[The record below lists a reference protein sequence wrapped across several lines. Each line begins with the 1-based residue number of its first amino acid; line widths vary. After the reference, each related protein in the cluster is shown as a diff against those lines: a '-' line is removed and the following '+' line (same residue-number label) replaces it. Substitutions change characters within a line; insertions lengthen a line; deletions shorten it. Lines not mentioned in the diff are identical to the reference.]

1 MLAAGNPAIGPGI
14 RTAVKC
20 RMKRLLI
27 LFAIFGFGLLIG
39 LTIWTGRTARAS
51 GERPA
56 DDNLASHLV
65 IKAGTPIRVRVVGGF
80 SKGSKPGEELQ
91 AVVVEPVDAGAQ
103 SVVPLDTRAIL
114 QIVSIQKRHHREPLV
129 TLQLTAL
136 ISQNGNVPVH
146 TDAIKTDLQ
155 RTSDLDLMTRAAG
168 GLIGG
173 AVGAAVGGAAGAD
186 PAVGASAIGGM
197 AATGTGT
204 DTDTGNVL
212 LFDTVSPIELN
223 DIKW

>member
-1 MLAAGNPAIGPGI
+1 
-14 RTAVKC
+14 
-20 RMKRLLI
+20 MKRVLI
-27 LFAIFGFGLLIG
+27 LFAIFGLGLLIG
-39 LTIWTGRTARAS
+39 LTIWSGRAARAS
-51 GERPA
+51 EESLGN
-56 DDNLASHLV
+56 DKISSHLV
-65 IKAGTPIRVRVVGGF
+65 IKAGTPIRVRVIGGF
-80 SKGSKPGEELQ
+80 SKGSKPGEQLQ
-91 AVVVEPVDAGAQ
+91 AIVVEPIDAGAQ

-114 QIVSIQKRHHREPLV
+114 QIVSVQKRHHREPLV

-136 ISQNGNVPVH
+136 VSQNVNVPVH
-146 TDAIKTDLQ
+146 TDPIKTDLQ

-197 AATGTGT
+197 AAAGTGT
-204 DTDTGNVL
+204 DTDNGDVL
-212 LFDTVSPIELN
+212 VFDTVSPIELN

>member
-1 MLAAGNPAIGPGI
+1 
-14 RTAVKC
+14 
-20 RMKRLLI
+20 MKRLLI
-27 LFAIFGFGLLIG
+27 LFAIFALGVLIG
-39 LTIWTGRTARAS
+39 LTIWAGRAARAS
-51 GERPA
+51 EVSPGS
-56 DDNLASHLV
+56 DNLTSHLV
-65 IKAGTPIRVRVVGGF
+65 IKAGTPIRVRVVAGF
-80 SKGSKPGEELQ
+80 SKGSKPGEQLQ
-91 AVVVEPVDAGAQ
+91 AIVVQPVDTGAQ

-114 QIVSIQKRHHREPLV
+114 QVVSIQKRHHRKPLV

-136 ISQNGNVPVH
+136 VSQNGNVPVH

-197 AATGTGT
+197 AAAGTGT
-204 DTDTGNVL
+204 DTDNGDIL
-212 LFDTVSPIELN
+212 LFDTVSAIELN

>member
-1 MLAAGNPAIGPGI
+1 
-14 RTAVKC
+14 
-20 RMKRLLI
+20 MKRLLI
-27 LFAIFGFGLLIG
+27 LFAIFGLGVLIG
-39 LTIWTGRTARAS
+39 LTIWAGRAARAS
-51 GERPA
+51 EESPGK
-56 DDNLASHLV
+56 DNLSSHLV

-80 SKGSKPGEELQ
+80 SKGSKPGEQLQ
-91 AVVVEPVDAGAQ
+91 AIGVEPVKAGAQ

-114 QIVSIQKRHHREPLV
+114 QIVSIEKHHHREPLV

-136 ISQNGNVPVH
+136 VSQNGNVPVH

-197 AATGTGT
+197 AAGGTGT
-204 DTDTGNVL
+204 DTYTGDVL
-212 LFDTVSPIELN
+212 LFDTVSPVELN